1 MKKTYLLLFT
11 ICFVFPFLAIARN
24 DESLNTKS
32 LQQKSPLVF
41 IENKGQITDQHH
53 HQRKDIQYKLSGNG
67 INVFIGNGQLHYQF
81 AKCDKEAPANRFD
94 KNILSKLRNNKK
106 KIDAY

>member
-1 MKKTYLLLFT
+1 MKKSYPLLTILCLLFPLL
-11 ICFVFPFLAIARN
+11 VSARN
-24 DESLNTKS
+24 ENLSTKN